1 MLTVLAQPSAI
12 VPSDKA
18 AKPLQAWM
26 IWSARLQVGE
36 NLAQR
41 QTCDRPIVRTLL
53 QHQPRVAHR
62 PAYDFIYETVVHRG
76 VRCLSVGENT
86 EEAAAKTAPL
96 TSWGKRPDMAQR
108 AQRHPNAMGSRAR
121 SKRVNLGS
129 ENRPLGRAILTSE
142 PRSPHAEAR

>member
-18 AKPLQAWM
+18 AKPQQAWM
-26 IWSARLQVGE
+26 IWSARLQIGE

-76 VRCLSVGENT
+76 ARCLSVGENT
-86 EEAAAKTAPL
+86 ERAAAKTAPL
-96 TSWGKRPDMAQR
+96 TSWGTRPDLAQG
-108 AQRHPNAMGSRAR
+108 A
-121 SKRVNLGS
+121 
-129 ENRPLGRAILTSE
+129 
-142 PRSPHAEAR
+142 